1 MPVQNGLNEEAWIM
15 MTRSLHAVLTMMLA
29 ALPLAIAAAPN
40 YYTPF
45 PYYTPTPQSGK
56 YDAAIALNSAG
67 LVAINNRDTNVPERI
82 GYIATFPM
90 LTSVGTLGGS
100 DSVIQAINDN
110 NHAVGYSTTADGATH
125 AFLFTGGRIHD
136 LAADYGVTAAAA
148 LNNRVEVAGSG
159 GGRAMV
165 LRNGKVDAFGPANST
180 ATGINNEGEVAGG
193 FYPNGLPEQ
202 AFLYSQGKF
211 TQLGTLGGGF
221 SNAAAL
227 NDDGAV
233 VGASATADGRTHAYL
248 YENGRMTDLTP
259 AAENSAAVD
268 INNVGQVVGI
278 ADNQPF
284 LYADGKL
291 VNPNTLLDPNAYW
304 RMTTP
309 IAINDAGQI
318 LSNGCDDQNFC
329 YVTSR
334 FDPIPSIPEAP
345 GAAMLLAGLTTL
357 GAWFARRRNRI
368 SCQ

>member
-1 MPVQNGLNEEAWIM
+1 M
-15 MTRSLHAVLTMMLA
+15 MTKSRSAVLTIMLA
-29 ALPLAIAAAPN
+29 VLPLAVAAAPN

-56 YDAAIALNSAG
+56 YDAAIALNSTG
-67 LVAINNRDTNVPERI
+67 IVAVNNRDTNVPERI

-90 LTSVGTLGGS
+90 LTSVGSLGGS
-100 DSVIQAINDN
+100 DSAISAINDN
-110 NHAVGYSTTADGATH
+110 NQAIGYSTTSDGGTH
-125 AFLFTGGRIHD
+125 PFLFTGGRIHD
-136 LAADYGVTAAAA
+136 LSADYGISAANA
-148 LNNRVEVAGSG
+148 LNNRVEVAGSSG
-159 GGRAMV
+159 SRAMV
-165 LRNGKVDAFGPANST
+165 LRNGTVNTFGPANSA
-180 ATGINNEGEVAGG
+180 ATSINNGGEVAGD
-193 FYPNGLPEQ
+193 FYVNGLPNQ
-202 AFLYSQGKF
+202 ASLYSQGQF
-211 TQLGTLGGGF
+211 TKLGTLGGGF
-221 SNAAAL
+221 SVATAL

-233 VGASATADGRTHAYL
+233 IGTSATADGRNHAYL

-259 AAENSAAVD
+259 AAENSSAVD
-268 INNVGQVVGI
+268 INNFGQVVGI

-345 GAAMLLAGLTTL
+345 GAAMLLVGMTTL
-357 GAWFARRRNRI
+357 GAWFASRRKLSGTPLSDARRAPPA
-368 SCQ
+368 

>member
-1 MPVQNGLNEEAWIM
+1 M
-15 MTRSLHAVLTMMLA
+15 MTRSLSAVLTTMLA
-29 ALPLAIAAAPN
+29 AFPLAVAAAPN

-67 LVAINNRDTNVPERI
+67 IVAVNNRDTNVPERI

-110 NHAVGYSTTADGATH
+110 NQAIGYSTTADGATH
-125 AFLFTGGRIHD
+125 PFLFTGGRIHD
-136 LAADYGVTAAAA
+136 LTADYGISSANS
-148 LNNRVEVAGSG
+148 LNNRVEVAGSSD
-159 GGRAMV
+159 GRAMV
-165 LRNGKVDAFGPANST
+165 LRNGKVDVFGPANSA
-180 ATGINNEGEVAGG
+180 ATSINNVGEVAGG
-193 FYPNGLPEQ
+193 TYVNGVADH
-202 AFLYSQGKF
+202 AFLFSQGKL
-211 TQLGTLGGGF
+211 TKLGTLGGGF
-221 SNAAAL
+221 SIAAAL
-227 NDDGAV
+227 NDDGAM
-233 VGASATADGRTHAYL
+233 VGTSATADGRSHAYL

-259 AAENSAAVD
+259 AAENSIAVD
-268 INNVGQVVGI
+268 INNAGQVVGI
-278 ADNQPF
+278 ADDQPF

-357 GAWFARRRNRI
+357 GAWFARRAGKLLGPRAN
-368 SCQ
+368 